1 MHARISVL
9 ILLFAAAGIQG
20 AAAWES
26 FQFDLPSQSPEAQW
40 RDYLMEELGG
50 QHEVVVE
57 GGRID
62 VMTDT
67 EVYEL
72 DWPHKWH
79 EGLGQALHYADATG
93 KKPVLA
99 LISYSQGPDKL
110 QPASVERFSMVER
123 ICGKQ
128 GVRLVILFPTQ
139 PKLYG
144 TDTNALATIAQSTN
158 FWLNTKTGMRHHVG
172 CRFYGKGL
180 EGRACGS
187 NEGKPCS
194 ICGK

>member
-1 MHARISVL
+1 MFL
-9 ILLFAAAGIQG
+9 AAAGIQS

-26 FQFDLPSQSPEAQW
+26 CQFDLPSQAPEAQW
-40 RDYLMEELGG
+40 RDALMNKLGG

-67 EVYEL
+67 EVFEL

-99 LISYSQGPDKL
+99 LISYSQGLDNL
-110 QPASVERFSMVER
+110 QPASVERFNMVER
-123 ICGKQ
+123 VCEKQ
-128 GVRLVILFPTQ
+128 DVRLLILFPSQ
-139 PKLYG
+139 PKAYG
-144 TDTNALATIAQSTN
+144 ADTNHLTQVTQSTN

-172 CRFYGKGL
+172 CRYYGTGL
-180 EGRACGS
+180 EGRPCGS
-187 NEGKPCS
+187 NEGKACS

>member
-1 MHARISVL
+1 
-9 ILLFAAAGIQG
+9 
-20 AAAWES
+20 
-26 FQFDLPSQSPEAQW
+26 
-40 RDYLMEELGG
+40 
-50 QHEVVVE
+50 
-57 GGRID
+57 
-62 VMTDT
+62 MTET

-110 QPASVERFSMVER
+110 QPASIERFSMVER

-128 GVRLVILFPTQ
+128 GVRLIILFPSQ
-139 PKLYG
+139 PKAYG
-144 TDTNALATIAQSTN
+144 ADTNQLAQVTQSTN
-158 FWLNTKTGMRHHVG
+158 FWLNTKTGMRHHLG

-180 EGRACGS
+180 EGRPCGS

-194 ICGK
+194 ICGKK

>member
-1 MHARISVL
+1 MNARISVL
-9 ILLFAAAGIQG
+9 ILLLAAAGIQS

-26 FQFDLPSQSPEAQW
+26 YQFDLPSQAPEAQW
-40 RDYLMEELGG
+40 RDYLSEKLGA
-50 QHEVVVE
+50 QHEVTVE

-62 VMTDT
+62 VMTET
-67 EVYEL
+67 EVFEL

-110 QPASVERFSMVER
+110 QPASQERFDMVER
-123 ICGKQ
+123 VCAKQ
-128 GVRLVILFPTQ
+128 GVRLLILFPSQ
-139 PKLYG
+139 PKAYG
-144 TDTNALATIAQSTN
+144 ADTNQPAQVTQSTN
-158 FWLNTKTGMRHHVG
+158 FWLNTKTGMRHHIG
-172 CRFYGKGL
+172 CRFYGIGL
-180 EGRACGS
+180 EGRPCGS
-187 NEGKPCS
+187 DEGKPCS

>member
-1 MHARISVL
+1 VNARISVL
-9 ILLFAAAGIQG
+9 ILLLAAAVMQN

-26 FQFDLPSQSPEAQW
+26 HQFDLPSQAPEAQW
-40 RDYLMEELGG
+40 RDALMEKLGG
-50 QHEVVVE
+50 QHEVRVE

-93 KKPVLA
+93 KKPMLA
-99 LISYSQGPDKL
+99 LISYSQGEDNL
-110 QPASVERFSMVER
+110 QPASIERFNMVER
-123 ICGKQ
+123 ICAKQ
-128 GVRLVILFPTQ
+128 GVKLVILFPTQ
-139 PKLYG
+139 PKAYG
-144 TDTNALATIAQSTN
+144 ATTNQVAEAAQSTN
-158 FWLNTKTGMRHHVG
+158 YWLNTKTGMRHHIG

-180 EGRACGS
+180 EGRPCGS
-187 NEGKPCS
+187 DEGKPCS

>member
-1 MHARISVL
+1 MNTRISVL
-9 ILLFAAAGIQG
+9 IVFLATASIQS

-26 FQFDLPSQSPEAQW
+26 YQFDLPSQAPEAQW
-40 RDYLMEELGG
+40 RDALMNKLGG

-93 KKPVLA
+93 KKPILA
-99 LISYSQGPDKL
+99 LISYSQGPNKL
-110 QPASVERFSMVER
+110 QAASLERFNMVER
-123 ICGKQ
+123 ICNKQ
-128 GVRLVILFPTQ
+128 GVKLIVLFPSQ
-139 PKLYG
+139 PKAYG
-144 TDTNALATIAQSTN
+144 TDTHPSTASTN
-158 FWLNTKTGMRHHVG
+158 FWLNTRTGMRHHIG

-180 EGRACGS
+180 EGRPCGS
-187 NEGKPCS
+187 DEGKACS

>member
-1 MHARISVL
+1 L
-9 ILLFAAAGIQG
+9 ILLLAAAGIQS
-20 AAAWES
+20 AVAWES
-26 FQFDLPSQSPEAQW
+26 YQFDLPSQAPESRW
-40 RDYLMEELGG
+40 RDALMNKLGG

-67 EVYEL
+67 EVFEL

-110 QPASVERFSMVER
+110 QPSSVERFNMVER
-123 ICGKQ
+123 VCAKQ
-128 GVRLVILFPTQ
+128 GVRLLILFPSQ
-139 PKLYG
+139 PKAYG
-144 TDTNALATIAQSTN
+144 ADTNQLAQVTKSTN
-158 FWLNTKTGMRHHVG
+158 FWLNTQTGMRHHIG

-187 NEGKPCS
+187 DEGKACS